1 MRASGSYPHR
11 GMSCAI
17 FTAACSI
24 TGGLARA
31 AAMITLSS
39 LCLASSAQL
48 RADDQALLF
57 DPTGYRI
64 DQFRAPVPAT
74 VQGARTIDTEG
85 LRRLLMAEPG
95 ATVLIDVLPAPPR
108 PPRLASSTLW
118 LPAPHH
124 SLPTTTWLPNVGYG
138 RLSDAL
144 EHYFRSNLARLTDSD
159 KHRPVVI
166 FCQADCWMSWNA
178 ARRAAEYG
186 YTSVYWY
193 PDGTTGW
200 EVAGY
205 PLEPTKPVAME

>member
-1 MRASGSYPHR
+1 MHVRGSNLHR
-11 GMSCAI
+11 RMLCTI
-17 FTAACSI
+17 FTAAFS
-24 TGGLARA
+24 TMGSLARA
-31 AAMITLSS
+31 AAMIALSS

-64 DQFRAPVPAT
+64 DEFRAPVPAT
-74 VQGARTIDTEG
+74 VQGAKTIDTEG
-85 LRRLLMAEPG
+85 LRRLLMAEPS

-124 SLPTTTWLPNVGYG
+124 SLPTTAWLPNVGYG

-144 EHYFRSNLARLTDSD
+144 DQYFRSNLERLTESD

-166 FCQADCWMSWNA
+166 FCEAECWMSWNA

-200 EVAGY
+200 EAEGY
-205 PLEPTKPVAME
+205 PLEPTQPVAVE